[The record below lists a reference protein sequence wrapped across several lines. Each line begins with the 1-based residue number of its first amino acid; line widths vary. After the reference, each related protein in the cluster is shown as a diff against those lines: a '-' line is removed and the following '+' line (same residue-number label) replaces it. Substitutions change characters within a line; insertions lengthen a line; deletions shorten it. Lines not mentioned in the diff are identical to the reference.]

1 MVRGAPEGVMM
12 DIIQIAASPRSVIG
26 KQVKVL
32 RRTGLLPAILYGV
45 GMEPQTLE
53 LPAHETELIL
63 QNISGSTL
71 IDLKVGSK
79 THKVLIREVQ
89 RDVISR
95 KPIHVDF
102 LEVAMDV
109 TINAVVPIELVGEA
123 PAVRDLGGVLVSG
136 LNDIEV
142 EALPSNLPDRISV
155 DLSMLETFD
164 DSITVADLKV
174 EEGVTILTELDE
186 AIANVVYQ
194 MEEEEPEEIEELLEE
209 VEPELVDGEEGEE
222 EAAEGEASEE

>member
-109 TINAVVPIELVGEA
+109 TINAVVPIEFVGEA

-164 DSITVADLKV
+164 DSITVADLQV

-209 VEPELVDGEEGEE
+209 VEPELVDREEGEE
-222 EAAEGEASEE
+222 ETAEGEASEE

>member
-12 DIIQIAASPRSVIG
+12 DIIQIAASPRSIIG
-26 KQVKVL
+26 KQVKAL

-222 EAAEGEASEE
+222 EAAESEASEE

>member
-1 MVRGAPEGVMM
+1 MM

>member
-109 TINAVVPIELVGEA
+109 TINAVVPIEFVGEA

-209 VEPELVDGEEGEE
+209 VEPELVDREEGEE

>member
-1 MVRGAPEGVMM
+1 MVRGVPEGVMM
-12 DIIQIAASPRSVIG
+12 DIIQIAASPRSIIG

-155 DLSMLETFD
+155 DLSMLKTFD

>member
-1 MVRGAPEGVMM
+1 MM
-12 DIIQIAASPRSVIG
+12 DIIKIAASPRSIIG

-32 RRTGLLPAILYGV
+32 RRTGLLPAIMYGV

-63 QNISGSTL
+63 QKVSGSTL
-71 IDLKVGSK
+71 IDLKVGKK

-89 RDVISR
+89 REVISR

-136 LNDIEV
+136 LNVIEV
-142 EALPSNLPDRISV
+142 EALPSNLPDRITV
-155 DLSMLETFD
+155 DLSNLLTID
-164 DSITVADLKV
+164 DSITVGDLEV

-186 AIANVVYQ
+186 AIANVIYQ
-194 MEEEEPEEIEELLEE
+194 IEEEEEEEVEELLEG
-209 VEPELVDGEEGEE
+209 VEPELVDGEEPEDVPEE
-222 EAAEGEASEE
+222 SETSEE